1 MSEQPGLRVASQI
14 DEATNTL
21 QLLFAGD
28 IDVTA
33 GVVFDGL
40 PEVPD
45 GYKVVLDFEGVARV
59 NSMGLAQLMRCLE
72 DWKMAGIDTEAVKLN
87 RMVSMLFKM
96 TGLNRYFGGANAGAA
111 VEGAVTRSAGASGG
125 LSDGLSAPGN
135 GTANAEAAASNPAIK
150 DRSSRNRSPQFRRV
164 KRKREVDEETAVPAE
179 AVPTV
184 ASPAA
189 VTPLSA
195 SDKMSFSVSLQSN
208 QQLTG
213 WYFLN
218 TLLQRRLGRPM
229 SMTINELGQ
238 PAALHENSLVFAKPF
253 DACAL
258 ITNHGFI
265 PVVRPVND
273 TVEVSIVVRSE
284 DGHKAIHDFDEAA
297 VATSTKASFVF
308 LLGRFFCDEYELDS
322 SRLRYQF
329 TGNQLTA
336 IRRLLDKEVDMLF
349 MQKNNYAL
357 LSELSRKGTHLLEQS
372 ETGMAYHMLL
382 VSPAAADLQPQLV
395 EIFSGLQNDTQG
407 THALQDLG
415 IEAWCKPEPDEIA
428 MLQMLYGRYVTPE

>member
-1 MSEQPGLRVASQI
+1 MTEQANLRVASDI
-14 DEATNTL
+14 NEATNTL
-21 QLLFAGD
+21 QLAFTGD

-33 GVVFDGL
+33 GAVFDAL
-40 PEVPD
+40 PDVPP
-45 GYKVVLDFEGVARV
+45 GYQVVLDFAAVVRV

-72 DWKMAGIDTEAVKLN
+72 DWKTAGIETQAINLN

-96 TGLNRYFGGANAGAA
+96 TGLNRYFGGANAEAGDTTSEAFSKA
-111 VEGAVTRSAGASGG
+111 RAGAPKVASKQAATTAG
-125 LSDGLSAPGN
+125 SAD
-135 GTANAEAAASNPAIK
+135 NPAVK
-150 DRSSRNRSPQFRRV
+150 DKTPRNRSPQFRRV
-164 KRKREVDEETAVPAE
+164 KRNTAQAPEKPSPVP
-179 AVPTV
+179 
-184 ASPAA
+184 
-189 VTPLSA
+189 LG
-195 SDKMSFSVSLQSN
+195 KLSFSVSLQSN
-208 QQLTG
+208 QQLSG

-229 SMTINELGQ
+229 SMTINQLGKST
-238 PAALHENSLVFAKPF
+238 ALHESSLVFAKPF

-258 ITNHGFI
+258 IADHGFI

-284 DGHKAIHDFDEAA
+284 DSHKAIHDFDGAA
-297 VATSTKASFVF
+297 VATSTEASFVF

-322 SRLRYQF
+322 AKLRYQF
-329 TGNQLTA
+329 TGSQLTA
-336 IRRLLDKEVDMLF
+336 IRRLLDKEVDLLF

-357 LSELSRKGTHLLEQS
+357 LSELSRQGTHLLEQS
-372 ETGMAYHMLL
+372 DTGMAYHLLL

-415 IEAWCKPEPDEIA
+415 IEAWCEPEPDEIA
-428 MLQMLYGRYVTPE
+428 MLQMLYGRYVTA